1 MKNYLKKSSFIIL
14 AAILLSFPSFAL
26 AQTSTSPGL
35 SDRVN
40 AQAENMQ
47 NTAGLGDVSL
57 GVVISMVIRAA
68 LTLLGII
75 FLVII
80 VFAGYRIIFLV
91 IIVFAGYRWMTAS
104 GNEEAIQKAQS
115 SIKRAIIGLVI
126 VMLAYAI
133 TAFVF
138 NQLPFGAVGG
148 ISGPMGS

>member
-80 VFAGYRIIFLV
+80 VFAGYR
-91 IIVFAGYRWMTAS
+91 WMTAS

-138 NQLPFGAVGG
+138 NQLPFGAVGDG
-148 ISGPMGS
+148 SGPMGS

>member
-40 AQAENMQ
+40 AQAETMQ
-47 NTAGLGDVSL
+47 NAAGLGDVSL

-68 LTLLGII
+68 LTLLG
-75 FLVII
+75 
-80 VFAGYRIIFLV
+80 IIFLV

-148 ISGPMGS
+148 GSGPMGS

>member
-14 AAILLSFPSFAL
+14 DAILLSFPSFAL

-80 VFAGYRIIFLV
+80 VFAGYR
-91 IIVFAGYRWMTAS
+91 WMTAS

-148 ISGPMGS
+148 SSGAMTSG

>member
-1 MKNYLKKSSFIIL
+1 
-14 AAILLSFPSFAL
+14 
-26 AQTSTSPGL
+26 
-35 SDRVN
+35 
-40 AQAENMQ
+40 
-47 NTAGLGDVSL
+47 
-57 GVVISMVIRAA
+57 MVIRAA
-68 LTLLGII
+68 LTLLG
-75 FLVII
+75 
-80 VFAGYRIIFLV
+80 IIFLV

>member
-1 MKNYLKKSSFIIL
+1 MKNYLKKSSFILL
-14 AAILLSFPSFAL
+14 AAILLSFPGFVL

-40 AQAENMQ
+40 TQAETMQ
-47 NTAGLGDVSL
+47 NAAGLGDVSL
-57 GVVISMVIRAA
+57 GFVISMVIKAA
-68 LTLLGII
+68 LALLG
-75 FLVII
+75 
-80 VFAGYRIIFLV
+80 IIFLV

-126 VMLAYAI
+126 VILAYAI

-148 ISGPMGS
+148 SSGPMGS

>member
-80 VFAGYRIIFLV
+80 VFAGYR
-91 IIVFAGYRWMTAS
+91 WMTAS

-148 ISGPMGS
+148 ISDPMGS

>member
-40 AQAENMQ
+40 TQAETMQ
-47 NTAGLGDVSL
+47 NAAGLGDVSL

-68 LTLLGII
+68 LTLLG
-75 FLVII
+75 
-80 VFAGYRIIFLV
+80 IIFLV